1 MNEVKEI
8 SGMLSMHQWEI
19 EPVPKLP
26 HQQKTQHE
34 HTDNKRMK
42 LEHDPSYAQPS
53 HSHRSKYEMM
63 PGYRPPETSTK
74 SSTTSSYYSS
84 AHSPSSSSY
93 MHGTNADGRS
103 KGWEAEQGIY
113 GPSSGADLNY
123 SSSTSPK
130 ARDGKKGKKSK
141 KGLGSIDS
149 FLSLE
154 DNRVNAKRANRFKN
168 DTQYTN
174 QRPPTPPPV
183 YVKVEGTILTDE
195 DLMKMKITGDVYLNF
210 KVILAS
216 CIF

>member
-84 AHSPSSSSY
+84 VHSPSSSSY
-93 MHGTNADGRS
+93 
-103 KGWEAEQGIY
+103 IY
-113 GPSSGADLNY
+113 LISLESI
-123 SSSTSPK
+123 
-130 ARDGKKGKKSK
+130 SK
-141 KGLGSIDS
+141 KNTNFTQILKQYLPYVGSM
-149 FLSLE
+149 F
-154 DNRVNAKRANRFKN
+154 
-168 DTQYTN
+168 
-174 QRPPTPPPV
+174 
-183 YVKVEGTILTDE
+183 
-195 DLMKMKITGDVYLNF
+195 
-210 KVILAS
+210 
-216 CIF
+216 

>member
-1 MNEVKEI
+1 
-8 SGMLSMHQWEI
+8 MHQWEI

-84 AHSPSSSSY
+84 AHSPSSSSN
-93 MHGTNADGRS
+93 MLGRTDGRS
-103 KGWEAEQGIY
+103 KGCWNDLLISARLPEGIY